1 MTGKKL
7 IVGTSVILTIAAGM
21 KTPSI
26 SQFGPKRGPAKI
38 PTGYK
43 TSVSCCAA
51 LTKITVANRKSASH
65 LQKTW
70 EVIVG
75 TT

>member
-7 IVGTSVILTIAAGM
+7 IVGTSVILKTAAGM

-26 SQFGPKRGPAKI
+26 VQCGSKRGPAKI

-43 TSVSCCAA
+43 TSVSCCVA
-51 LTKITVANRKSASH
+51 LTKIMVANRKSANH
-65 LQKTW
+65 LQKTC

-75 TT
+75 T